1 MGRQKEKKKILKLSR
16 FEQNVLINVLKDKH
30 NQLLKENRP
39 TDAVDELLIK
49 TINAPVRKTYDTA
62 R

>member
-1 MGRQKEKKKILKLSR
+1 MVRQKEKKKILKLSR

-49 TINAPVRKTYDTA
+49 TINAPVRKNYDTA

>member
-49 TINAPVRKTYDTA
+49 TINAPVRKNYDTA